1 MIDEEMGRVLR
12 KLTLLGTCLNFAIDS
27 GQSKSVSTDAITNQ
41 INSGNI
47 FTYLEDNFHSDMK
60 WGLDNLTDE
69 DRWHLLGEWQSM
81 VNAIDSERK
90 FGVTNDGICLLLAYV
105 IEGIQM
111 RTFSKKLWPGPDPL
125 PFTP

>member
-27 GQSKSVSTDAITNQ
+27 GQSKKVSTDEITNQ
-41 INSGNI
+41 INEGNI
-47 FTYLEDNFHSDMK
+47 FKYLERNFHSDMK

-69 DRWHLLGEWQSM
+69 DKRHLLGEWQSM
-81 VNAIDSERK
+81 VNAIDAERK
-90 FGVTNDGICLLLAYV
+90 LGVRNDGMCLLLAYV

-111 RTFSKKLWPGPDPL
+111 RTFSKTLWPCPDPS
-125 PFTP
+125 

>member
-27 GQSKSVSTDAITNQ
+27 GQSKKVSIDEIANQ
-41 INSGNI
+41 INGGNV
-47 FTYLEDNFHSDMK
+47 FKYLEENFHSDIK
-60 WGLDNLTDE
+60 RGLDNLTDE
-69 DRWHLLGEWQSM
+69 DKWHLLGEWQSM

-90 FGVTNDGICLLLAYV
+90 LGVKNDGICLLLAYV

-111 RTFSKKLWPGPDPL
+111 RTFGKKLWPGPDPS
-125 PFTP
+125 